1 LVSFLPRDK
10 TSEKNLRKDMKKIA
24 MLLGISTVVALVA
37 LTLPSFKAEPQG
49 KTGTAIGNKAIDLAF
64 TSPEGKTI
72 ALSSLKGKMVLLDF
86 WASWCGPCRM
96 ENPHVVNAYVKFKDQ
111 KFKNGK
117 GFTIYSVSL
126 DQNKDAW
133 IKAIVK
139 DKLDW
144 PYHVSDLGGWQSRPA
159 AMYGVNSI
167 PANFLI
173 DGDGII
179 VARGLRGANLESTLE
194 SLLAKGASKSDAGSK
209 SE

>member
-1 LVSFLPRDK
+1 
-10 TSEKNLRKDMKKIA
+10 MKKNFA
-24 MLLGISTVVALVA
+24 LLLIGGFMTLAALS
-37 LTLPSFKAEPQG
+37 LSSFTKNPQSNVG
-49 KTGTAIGNKAIDLAF
+49 TGVGQKAIDLAF
-64 TSPEGKTI
+64 TSPDGKTI

-96 ENPHVVNAYVKFKDQ
+96 ENPHVVAAYQKFKDK

-126 DQNKDAW
+126 DQNKEAW
-133 IKAIVK
+133 LKAIEK
-139 DKLDW
+139 DKLEW

-173 DGDGII
+173 DGNGVI
-179 VARGLRGANLESTLE
+179 VARALRGPGLEATLE
-194 SLLAKGASKSDAGSK
+194 TFLAKG
-209 SE
+209 SETAPAEKAKGE

>member
-1 LVSFLPRDK
+1 
-10 TSEKNLRKDMKKIA
+10 
-24 MLLGISTVVALVA
+24 MLLGISTVVALAA
-37 LTLPSFKAEPQG
+37 LTLPSFIAEPQG

-96 ENPHVVNAYVKFKDQ
+96 ENPHVVNAYVKYKDQ

-173 DGDGII
+173 YGDGVI

-194 SLLAKGASKSDAGSK
+194 SLLAKGANKSDAGSK

>member
-1 LVSFLPRDK
+1 
-10 TSEKNLRKDMKKIA
+10 
-24 MLLGISTVVALVA
+24 MLLGISTVVALAA

-96 ENPHVVNAYVKFKDQ
+96 ENPHVVNAYVKYKDQ

-173 DGDGII
+173 DGDGVI

>member
-1 LVSFLPRDK
+1 MGK
-10 TSEKNLRKDMKKIA
+10 TSENNLKENMKKIA
-24 MLLGISTVVALVA
+24 MLLGISTVVALAA

-96 ENPHVVNAYVKFKDQ
+96 ENPHVVNAYVKYKDQ

-173 DGDGII
+173 DGDGVI

>member
-1 LVSFLPRDK
+1 
-10 TSEKNLRKDMKKIA
+10 MKKIA

>member
-1 LVSFLPRDK
+1 
-10 TSEKNLRKDMKKIA
+10 MKKIA

-179 VARGLRGANLESTLE
+179 VARDLRGANLESTLE

>member
-1 LVSFLPRDK
+1 
-10 TSEKNLRKDMKKIA
+10 MKKIT

>member
-1 LVSFLPRDK
+1 
-10 TSEKNLRKDMKKIA
+10 MKKIA
-24 MLLGISTVVALVA
+24 MLLGISTVVALAA

-96 ENPHVVNAYVKFKDQ
+96 ENPHVVNAYVKYKDQ

-173 DGDGII
+173 DGDGVI

>member
-1 LVSFLPRDK
+1 
-10 TSEKNLRKDMKKIA
+10 MKKLAI
-24 MLLGISTVVALVA
+24 LLGFSGFMALAAVS
-37 LTLPSFKAEPQG
+37 LTSFTKSPQNNA
-49 KTGTAIGNKAIDLAF
+49 GTSVGNKAIDLAY

-96 ENPHVVNAYVKFKDQ
+96 ENPHVVNAYKKFKDM

-126 DQNKDAW
+126 DQNKEAW
-133 IKAIVK
+133 IKAIAK
-139 DKLDW
+139 DQLEW

-159 AMYGVNSI
+159 ALYGVNSI

-173 DGDGII
+173 DGNGVI
-179 VARGLRGANLESTLE
+179 VAKGLRGPALESTLE
-194 SLLAKGASKSDAGSK
+194 SFLAKGNSSQTTPVKTN
-209 SE
+209 E